1 MVDFSAELGVQ
12 SLYFDLIKKGMKT
25 VEGRIAKDKY
35 RRLCPGEIIRF
46 YDQDHNQNKE
56 IKIQGL
62 NFLEAHIISIEYFT
76 SFSQMLT
83 YYGVKNCLPGV
94 KNLEKALE
102 IYHSFPGY
110 QSEAE
115 KLGVLGI
122 EIKIVN

>member
-35 RRLCPGEIIRF
+35 RKLSPGEVLRF
-46 YDQDHNQNKE
+46 YNQDQNKE
-56 IKIQGL
+56 REIQGL

-94 KNLEKALE
+94 KNLEQALE